1 MTIKKTMSAFAA
13 ALLAATAFAQ
23 EEEATEAA
31 ASETDEVAVPKAV
44 APAAVFSALPY
55 CRFAEGTAEVLAPG
69 SAEWAPVEEGRFYP
83 LGTSYRTKLGGKLV
97 LAFGID
103 STATISGESSFG
115 TRLQQI
121 GEQTRCIVLA
131 YGTVELALASNLR
144 EGAFFVTA
152 PGFTVKNPAG
162 ESRFVYESVGDGDKA
177 TVRCVTGSL
186 AIDGRHFSIPAMRAA
201 DEVVIRTSHDHL
213 VTFLYGTSGDYVVRL
228 DQGVRARDDVGE
240 DGQIVSKVEKK
251 TSDWHLSP
259 KTKVIINRCLP
270 SIGERMSVHTM
281 AFDAAGERQSECYFC
296 EGRAEINSGELVAK
310 DGATGE
316 ELAKRAAEDTTET
329 PADAGESASGGSED
343 GGDNGNNNGN
353 DGSGTEAE

>member
-31 ASETDEVAVPKAV
+31 DSATDEVAVPKAA

-55 CRFAEGTAEVLAPG
+55 CRFADGTAEVLAPG
-69 SAEWAPVEEGRFYP
+69 SEGWAPIEEGRFYP
-83 LGTSYRTKLGGKLV
+83 LGSSYRTKAGGKLV

-115 TRLQQI
+115 TRVQQI

-162 ESRFVYESVGDGDKA
+162 ESKFVYESVGDGDKA

-186 AIDGRHFSIPAMRAA
+186 SIDGQHFSIPAMRAA

-228 DQGVRARDDVGE
+228 DQGVLARDEIGD
-240 DGQIVSKVEKK
+240 DGQVVPTVEKK
-251 TSDWHLSP
+251 TTDWHLSP
-259 KTKVIINRCLP
+259 KTKVIISRCLP

-310 DGATGE
+310 EKLTGE
-316 ELAKRAAEDTTET
+316 ELARRAAEATTET
-329 PADAGESASGGSED
+329 SADADESDSGSSDAGSD
-343 GGDNGNNNGN
+343 SDNNNGN
-353 DGSGTEAE
+353 NGSDTEAE